1 MLADYGWSDE
11 LQEAFELEFG
21 EGGLVPARVSVQQR
35 GILTLVT
42 EGGEAFAT
50 LAGRF
55 VREAAQGD
63 FPVAGDWVAV
73 ALQPDGSAVIHGLVP
88 RRTAFIRRA
97 PADSGQTEQVVAAN
111 ADVALLVA
119 ALTRDLNLRRLERYL
134 ALAWTSGAEPVILLT
149 KADLADDLDAQ
160 VAEVEAIASG
170 VPILVLSVVDGNRG
184 LDDLRAL
191 LEPGKTA
198 VLLGS
203 SGAGK
208 STLVNALMGSERM
221 VTQETR
227 AADER
232 GRHTTTHRELILL
245 PSGALLLDTPGM
257 RELGLVESLDGLTD
271 AFADIEELALQC
283 RFNDCAHETEPGCA
297 IRAALEDGTLD
308 PVRWESFVKLERE
321 QAFLE
326 RKGDPAAQAAERR
339 RWKAIGKAGAA
350 ALKAKGRKD

>member
-1 MLADYGWSDE
+1 MLEAYGWSDT
-11 LQEAFELEFG
+11 LRQEFEPLAER
-21 EGGLVPARVSVQQR
+21 GLTPARVSVQQR

-42 EGGEAFAT
+42 AQGEAQAT
-50 LAGRF
+50 LAGKF
-55 VREAAQGD
+55 VREAAQGE
-63 FPVAGDWVAV
+63 FPVAGDWVGIV
-73 ALQPDGSAVIHGLVP
+73 LQPDGSAVIHALLP

-111 ADVALLVA
+111 ADLALLVA

-134 ALAWTSGAEPVILLT
+134 ALAWTSGAQPVILLT
-149 KADLADDLDAQ
+149 KADVADDLEAL
-160 VAEVEAIASG
+160 VAEVEAIAFG
-170 VPILVLSVVDGNRG
+170 VPLLVLSVVDGRG

-208 STLVNALMGSERM
+208 STLVNELAGTERM
-221 VTQETR
+221 ATQETR

-245 PSGALLLDTPGM
+245 PSGAILLDTPGM
-257 RELGLVESLDGLTD
+257 RELGVVVSLDGLTD

-283 RFNDCAHETEPGCA
+283 KFNDCAHDTEPGCA
-297 IRAALEDGTLD
+297 IRAALEAGTLD
-308 PVRWESFVKLERE
+308 PERYESYVKLERE
-321 QAFLE
+321 QAFIE
-326 RKGDPAAQAAERR
+326 
-339 RWKAIGKAGAA
+339 
-350 ALKAKGRKD
+350 